1 MYTVTGPSEMMEPE
15 TKVELP
21 RRRSEIDGKDDRVKV
36 GRVRIR
42 YLGERGSTSWDR
54 DALEGRGID
63 FDEDAVSDVMMM
75 TCSEKKTQIRF

>member
-1 MYTVTGPSEMMEPE
+1 M
-15 TKVELP
+15 
-21 RRRSEIDGKDDRVKV
+21 
-36 GRVRIR
+36 RIR